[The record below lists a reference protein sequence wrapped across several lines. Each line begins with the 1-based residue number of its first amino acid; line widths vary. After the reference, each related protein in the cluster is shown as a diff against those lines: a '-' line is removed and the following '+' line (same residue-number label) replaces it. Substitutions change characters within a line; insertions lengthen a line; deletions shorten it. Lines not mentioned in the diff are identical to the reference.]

1 METKSPLLLKMTWYI
16 SLIMSI
22 IGWGMFLI
30 WAMGRYLFASSLFDF
45 ELTMFLWL
53 VIAFFLFV
61 HVFLFYWVYVVT
73 NLKRLDKKVVY
84 TGILV
89 SCYVGS
95 ICLIPDL
102 QSKVSDRVFVSITN
116 KTNFEQID
124 LQLQGK
130 YKTWEIGV
138 VNQDGSNVFNYAP
151 PYLYGDAR
159 KYMNPDTLFLLMR
172 HDQTLDSIAF
182 PNYALGTCVHLTI
195 NEQLKLIEKRN

>member
-1 METKSPLLLKMTWYI
+1 METKNPLLLKMTWYI

-30 WAMGRYLFASSLFDF
+30 WAMGRYLFASSWYDF
-45 ELTMFLWL
+45 ELTVIFWFG
-53 VIAFFLFV
+53 IAFFLFV
-61 HVFLFYWVYVVT
+61 HVFFFYLVYVVI

-89 SCYVGS
+89 SCYFGS
-95 ICLIPDL
+95 IFLIPDL

-130 YKTWEIGV
+130 YMTWEIGV

-151 PYLYGDAR
+151 PYLYGDGR
-159 KYMNPDTLFLLMR
+159 KYMHPDTLFLLMR

-182 PNYALGTCVHLTI
+182 PNYTLGTCVHLTI
-195 NEQLKLIEKRN
+195 NEQLKLIEMWS